1 MSTTIALDTS
11 ISSCIFSLSRLEY
24 DVKVITETETN
35 KIQARIM
42 NDPCRVKGTEQIQ
55 TKGIVINKSHL
66 LKLLSITEPLVL
78 WNLKTIVPTSTV
90 FSLEMEMPSHL
101 EDIFSSEGKKKKK
114 KRIPSLAV

>member
-78 WNLKTIVPTSTV
+78 WNLKTILPTSTV

-101 EDIFSSEGKKKKK
+101 DDI
-114 KRIPSLAV
+114 